1 MKVLIRNTALNG
13 QPLEEDGEV
22 FTGETVT
29 DVVHAM
35 KGATLFSDQRDLE
48 DYIDMVLRNAK
59 MLAGVELTVRGD
71 TPVEKA
77 ASFLDALVKHGL
89 AEVQDDKPARIPIPA
104 LVWQG
109 IDAVRLSG
117 LTNML
122 DRPVVA
128 RLAGKLGW
136 PDAARWIEEHPKEYA
151 EGVFRGFVVDPQGG
165 KS

>member
-1 MKVLIRNTALNG
+1 MRVLIRNTALNG
-13 QPLEEDGEV
+13 QPLEGDGEI
-22 FTGETVT
+22 FTGATMT
-29 DVVHAM
+29 DVVLAM
-35 KGATLFSDQRDLE
+35 KGA

-59 MLAGVELTVRGD
+59 MLSGIELAVRGD
-71 TPVEKA
+71 TAEEKA
-77 ASFLDALVKHGL
+77 ASFLDALIKHGL

-104 LVWQG
+104 IVWQG
-109 IDAVRLSG
+109 IDAVRHSG

-128 RLAGKLGW
+128 RLAGDLGW
-136 PDAARWIEEHPKEYA
+136 PDSARWIEEHPKEYA

>member
-1 MKVLIRNTALNG
+1 MRVLIRNTALDG
-13 QPLEEDGEV
+13 RPLEGDGEV
-22 FTGETVT
+22 FSGATVT
-29 DVVHAM
+29 EVVLAM

-59 MLAGVELTVRGD
+59 MLSGVELAVRGD
-71 TPVEKA
+71 TAEGKA
-77 ASFLDALVKHGL
+77 ASFLDALIKHGL

-128 RLAGKLGW
+128 DLAEKLGF
-136 PDAARWIEEHPKEYA
+136 PDAARWIETLPRDYA
-151 EGVFRGFVVDPQGG
+151 EGVFRGFEAEEGG
-165 KS
+165 GR

>member
-1 MKVLIRNTALNG
+1 
-13 QPLEEDGEV
+13 
-22 FTGETVT
+22 
-29 DVVHAM
+29 M

-59 MLAGVELTVRGD
+59 MLSGVEL
-71 TPVEKA
+71 
-77 ASFLDALVKHGL
+77 
-89 AEVQDDKPARIPIPA
+89 
-104 LVWQG
+104 
-109 IDAVRLSG
+109 AVRLSG
-117 LTNML
+117 QTNML

-128 RLAGKLGW
+128 HLAGELGW